1 MKPNWNN
8 QSVFIGDNIDIMRA
22 MNTESVDQICTD
34 PPFNSN
40 KRHDH
45 VFGGKREF
53 GFEDAWTM
61 DDERKEEFEDLRQWK
76 PALFQVCR
84 LAGLMHSKGM
94 QGYLVFMATRLIE
107 CHRILKE
114 TGSMYLHCDHSAN
127 TYLRM
132 LMDGIFGEKNFMNE
146 IVWHYSNLSAAKRHF
161 PRKHDTILV
170 FAKKKGIHT
179 FNPDDV
185 RVPYSESSKNRVKYK
200 GSGFAKKA
208 KGSWINKDGKIP
220 DSVWEI
226 PLLKGNE
233 RSGWAT
239 QKPLK
244 LYTRMILASSNP
256 GDVVFDPFC
265 GCATTLV
272 AAENAGRQWVGC
284 DRHPEAKKQII
295 KQLEKLNEGS
305 EDWQRK
311 VNIIDVKRDGLP
323 KRQRKMLTAKQR
335 ESAFSY
341 LFTKQDGKCLGCG
354 HAPGKKYMHI
364 DHNRPIARGGDNEIG
379 NLQLLCGPCNI
390 KKGKGTMEELLKKLG
405 KE

>member
-1 MKPNWNN
+1 
-8 QSVFIGDNIDIMRA
+8 
-22 MNTESVDQICTD
+22 
-34 PPFNSN
+34 
-40 KRHDH
+40 
-45 VFGGKREF
+45 
-53 GFEDAWTM
+53 M
-61 DDERKEEFEDLRQWK
+61 DDERKEEFEDLRKWK

-295 KQLEKLNEGS
+295 QQLEKLNEGS
-305 EDWQRK
+305 VDWQRK

-405 KE
+405 ME